1 MWPTLKNAGQ
11 SVVIVPKTDRLNRY
25 DVPLYKR
32 ANGQYVLHRVMEV
45 TPDGYVM
52 CGDSQFNYEYGITD
66 DMIVGV
72 MKGFYKGRKY
82 IDASDKKSYK
92 TALFLHKHLL
102 IKKVVIK
109 FYYLFRRLRGK
120 NEG

>member
-11 SVVIVPKTDRLNRY
+11 SVVIVPKTGRLNKY

-32 ANGQYVLHRVMEV
+32 KDGQYVLHRVMEV

-52 CGDSQFNYEYGITD
+52 CGDSQFVYEYGITD

-82 IDASDKKSYK
+82 VDATNKKSYK
-92 TALFLHKHLL
+92 TALFLHKHRT
-102 IKKVVIK
+102 IKRVVMK

-120 NEG
+120 K